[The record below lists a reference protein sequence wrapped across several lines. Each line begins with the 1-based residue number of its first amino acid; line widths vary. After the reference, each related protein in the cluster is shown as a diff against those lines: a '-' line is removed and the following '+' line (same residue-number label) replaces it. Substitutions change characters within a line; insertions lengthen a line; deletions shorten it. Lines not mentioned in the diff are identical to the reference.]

1 MFKRRYKIDEDE
13 KLMLI
18 VCQSVEHPD
27 FPEYNNKWRVKN
39 YWSYI
44 VIKPHEDFDKVWL
57 KICIF
62 FKIINFLKILRKY
75 MY

>member
-1 MFKRRYKIDEDE
+1 MFKRRYKVDEDE

-18 VCQSVEHPD
+18 ICESIEHPN

-44 VIKPHEDFDKVWL
+44 VIKPHEDFDKVRFYKKL
-57 KICIF
+57 
-62 FKIINFLKILRKY
+62 LILLN
-75 MY
+75 